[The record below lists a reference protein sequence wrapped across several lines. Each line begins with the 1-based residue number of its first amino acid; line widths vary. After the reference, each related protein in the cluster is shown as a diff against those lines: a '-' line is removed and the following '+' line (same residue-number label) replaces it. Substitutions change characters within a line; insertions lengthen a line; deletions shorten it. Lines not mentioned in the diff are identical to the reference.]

1 MACDQTWFQVTFIH
15 TSFVTVFKIK
25 NMNFKFLNN
34 LTGWL
39 VFAIAFV
46 VMYFSIE
53 DTGSLWDCGEFILG
67 ADKLQVVH
75 PPGAPLFLLIG
86 RVAVMIGS
94 LFSSAPESAAL
105 SVNMLS
111 GICTAA
117 TGMFI
122 CWTTVILSKMALVGR
137 EEDMTMPQMITSL
150 GSGLVAGLA
159 TVFCSSI
166 WFSAVEGEVYAMST
180 FFTGLTIW
188 AVVKWYH
195 LPESP
200 QSDRWLFFAVY
211 ATALSIGVH
220 LLSLLTFPALT
231 LFYYFK
237 KYKNQSFGGMIL
249 AAFAGLMLVIAMQVF
264 IVTGL
269 PKLWAGLELLCVNS
283 FGLPVG
289 SGLVP
294 LVAIVVGVLF
304 VGLSWAEKHQNALA
318 QKILVGLALSVIGFS
333 TIGMVLIRAN
343 ANTPV
348 NMNAPT
354 DPIRLLPYL
363 NREQYGDRPL
373 FSGPNFSAK
382 PADVTREPRYGLV
395 GDKYKVVDEKIDYV
409 FRPQDKVIFPRMG
422 DYQPGRDQQ
431 YKNWLDNKNKYP
443 GFVDNFSYFW
453 NYQMGWMYW
462 RYFGWNFIG
471 RQNGEQGYFPWDK
484 SKGQWMSGITA
495 LDEFRL
501 HNMSALPT
509 TMKEH
514 QATNKY
520 YFLPLIFGLFGF
532 IYQLIKRNNEWWAL
546 LGLFIITGIGI
557 VIFTNQTPMEPRE
570 RDYVHV
576 GSFMTFCIWIG
587 LGVTAMFDFLRQLM
601 SSNIV
606 APLSVALALSAP
618 IVMGTQNFDDHSRR
632 NHTGSRDYA
641 SNFLNSCDKDAI
653 IFTYGDND
661 TYPLWYAQEV
671 ENIRTDVR
679 VVNLS
684 LIAVDWY
691 IDQLRRKVNNSEAIK
706 MTIPSEAYRGSKRNQ
721 LPINPMPGNPEMD
734 LRQVMKF
741 VGEDHPLDSGRGDS
755 YESYFPTSQFS
766 LTVDVA
772 KCKANGT
779 VMPNDTGV
787 VSTIKFNLGKRD
799 GMTKDDIAVLD
810 IIASNF
816 GERPIYFAVTCR
828 EDKTEGLDNYMQLE
842 GLALKLVPISTPSD
856 PQFGIIGNGRVNDE
870 KIYANVMEK
879 FRWGNFDKMKMF
891 VDRSYGPSVQSHALM
906 FLRGSRNLIRSGNK
920 EKAIQ
925 MIDKYFEAFPAYNF
939 PYDQFSMYM
948 AQSYLEAGANDKAKD
963 IMKKIAAETA
973 EFLRFYDSLTAKELN
988 SGFQNDA
995 MSYLR
1000 IKMDLIRS
1008 AREVLKDEAFA
1019 KELEDQL
1026 NQYKPELKLDKP
1038 QPRQQPQ

>member
-1 MACDQTWFQVTFIH
+1 
-15 TSFVTVFKIK
+15 
-25 NMNFKFLNN
+25 MNFKFLNN

-86 RVAVMIGS
+86 RVAILIGK
-94 LFSSAPESAAL
+94 LFSNAPESAAL

-111 GICTAA
+111 GICSAA

-137 EEDMTMPQMITSL
+137 EDNMTQPQMIASL
-150 GSGLVAGLA
+150 GSGLVAGLS

-195 LPESP
+195 LPDNP
-200 QSDRWLFFAVY
+200 TSDRWLLFAVY

-237 KYKNQSFGGMIL
+237 KSKNQNFGGMVL
-249 AAFAGLMLVIAMQVF
+249 AAFAGLALVIAMQVVV
-264 IVTGL
+264 VTGI
-269 PKLWAGLELLCVNS
+269 PKLWASLELMCVNN

-294 LVAIVVGVLF
+294 LVAIVISVLF
-304 VGLSWAEKHQNALA
+304 FGLRWADKNQNALA

-354 DPIRLLPYL
+354 DAIRLLPYL

-382 PADVTREPRYGLV
+382 PIDVTEEDRYGLV
-395 GDKYKVVDEKIDYV
+395 GDKYEVVDKKIDYV
-409 FRPQDKVIFPRMG
+409 FNNSDKVFFPRMG
-422 DYQPGRDQQ
+422 DYQPGRDAQ

-443 GFVDNFSYFW
+443 STADNFSYFVR
-453 NYQMGWMYW
+453 YQMGWMYW
-462 RYFGWNFIG
+462 RYFAWNFIG

-484 SKGQWMSGITA
+484 SKGNWMSGITSI
-495 LDEFRL
+495 DEARL

-520 YFLPLIFGLFGF
+520 YFLPFLLGLLGM
-532 IYQLIKRNNEWWAL
+532 IYQSIKRQNEWWAL

-576 GSFMTFCIWIG
+576 GSFMTFCVWIG
-587 LGVTAMFDFLRQLM
+587 LGVTAMFDFLSKRM
-601 SSNIV
+601 SASIV
-606 APLSVALALSAP
+606 APLSVVVALSAP
-618 IVMGTQNFDDHSRR
+618 FIMGTQNFDDHSRR

-641 SNFLNSCDKDAI
+641 SNFLNSCDKNAL

-691 IDQLRRKVNNSEAIK
+691 IDQLRRKVNDSEAIK
-706 MTIPSEAYRGSKRNQ
+706 MTIPISAYRGAKRNQ
-721 LPINPMPGNPEMD
+721 LPVYAPTGEKPMD
-734 LRQVMKF
+734 LRDVMKF
-741 VGEDHPLDSGRGDS
+741 VGEDHELAAGRGQN
-755 YESYFPTSQFS
+755 YESYFPTSQFT
-766 LTVDVA
+766 LPVDVE
-772 KCKANGT
+772 KCIANGIISAK
-779 VMPNDTGV
+779 DTGV
-787 VSTIKFNLGKRD
+787 VKQLNFNLGKRESL
-799 GMTKDDIAVLD
+799 TKDDIAVLD

-842 GLALKLVPISTPSD
+842 GLALKIVPINTPSD
-856 PQFGIIGNGRVNDE
+856 QQFGIIGNGRVNEE
-870 KIYANVMEK
+870 KIYSNVMEK
-879 FRWGNFDKMKMF
+879 FKWGNFDNTKMF

-906 FLRGSRNLIRSGNK
+906 FLRASRDMIRAGNK
-920 EKAIQ
+920 DKGIA
-925 MIDKYFEAFPAYNF
+925 MIDKYFAAFPANNF

-948 AQSYLEAGANDKAKD
+948 TQAYLEAGANDKARD
-963 IMKKIAAETA
+963 IMKKIAIETN
-973 EFLRFYDSLTAKELN
+973 EFLRFYDSMSAKELN
-988 SGFQNDA
+988 AGFANDA

-1008 AREVLKDEAFA
+1008 AREIMKDEAFA
-1019 KELEDQL
+1019 KELETQL
-1026 NQYKPELKLDKP
+1026 NEYKPELKLDKP
-1038 QPRQQPQ
+1038 QR